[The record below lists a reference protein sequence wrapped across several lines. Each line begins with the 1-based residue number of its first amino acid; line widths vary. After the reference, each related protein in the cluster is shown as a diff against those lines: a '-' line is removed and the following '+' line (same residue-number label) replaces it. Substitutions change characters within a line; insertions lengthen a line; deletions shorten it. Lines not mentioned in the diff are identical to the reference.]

1 MSRTDDTISV
11 VMDTPGK
18 GPSQG
23 RLDQLDKARK
33 NAVLSRKVKQRARL
47 EAKLRELR
55 ELMGDDLN
63 YEQLGRVAS
72 RLLAQE
78 ETLRSKQNQLTEACN
93 QNLETIQESLAHLTR
108 LIERSYGARATTPH
122 PNDRYNYTGSTH
134 GSTVGSVATL
144 VQSSR
149 PRSPRRQH

>member
-11 VMDTPGK
+11 AMDHPGK

-23 RLDQLDKARK
+23 RLQQLDNARK
-33 NAVLSRKVKQRARL
+33 SAVLSRKVKQRARL
-47 EAKLRELR
+47 EQKLRELR

-63 YEQLGRVAS
+63 NEQLGRVAS

-78 ETLRSKQNQLTEACN
+78 ETLRAKQNEITQACN
-93 QNLETIQESLAHLTR
+93 DNLHMIQESLLHLTR
-108 LIERSYGARATTPH
+108 LIEKSHGTRATTPH
-122 PNDRYNYTGSTH
+122 TNDRYFTAH

-144 VQSSR
+144 AQSSR
-149 PRSPRRQH
+149 PRSPRGQR